1 MTDNNEKVIPNVD
14 SKSKEE
20 RNVPDLRF
28 NGYADN
34 WKNVK
39 LKNILKIKSGQDQK
53 NIQCDDGIYNIYGTG
68 GVIGKT
74 NEYLYNKES
83 VGIGRKGTIDR
94 PFYFNEPFWTVD
106 TLFYS
111 EIHFGVPKFIYY
123 LFQTINWNLYNQSTG
138 VPSLTSSVIENINVD
153 IPDVDEQT
161 KLSFFLTIIDSR
173 IETQKKIIG
182 DYKLLLNSIRNKKL
196 GYYDANNTHSTL
208 DNYLIEYCK
217 KTEQNDLYPVLSST
231 KDGIY
236 LQSEYFN
243 KEAASED
250 TTGYK
255 ILPRNYCTYRSMSD
269 TGSFTFNKQTIID
282 NGIISPAY
290 PVFTSKINNDFLIEY
305 LNNSSYFKSS
315 LLEMKEGGT
324 RFALSYSKLLKLK
337 IVDISIHEQ
346 DNYIN
351 IINSY
356 KNIIINEEKILS
368 LLEKQKQYL
377 LNKMFI

>member
-1 MTDNNEKVIPNVD
+1 MN
-14 SKSKEE
+14 
-20 RNVPDLRF
+20 
-28 NGYADN
+28 A
-34 WKNVK
+34 
-39 LKNILKIKSGQDQK
+39 KID
-53 NIQCDDGIYNIYGTG
+53 
-68 GVIGKT
+68 
-74 NEYLYNKES
+74 
-83 VGIGRKGTIDR
+83 
-94 PFYFNEPFWTVD
+94 
-106 TLFYS
+106 
-111 EIHFGVPKFIYY
+111 
-123 LFQTINWNLYNQSTG
+123 
-138 VPSLTSSVIENINVD
+138 
-153 IPDVDEQT
+153 
-161 KLSFFLTIIDSR
+161 
-173 IETQKKIIG
+173 TQKKIIR

-196 GYYDANNTHSTL
+196 VYYDATNTHSTL

-337 IVDISIHEQ
+337 IVDIPIREQ

-351 IINSY
+351 IINAY

>member
-1 MTDNNEKVIPNVD
+1 MESVKNGELIKTNTINIKNAPSRAQRLLKKGDVLFSCVRPYQHNNYIYTDDVVSVASTGFACLRTEISSDFLYEVINTNNFENKVMERCTGTSYPAINSNDLGNIKVYIPSVD
-14 SKSKEE
+14 EE
-20 RNVPDLRF
+20 
-28 NGYADN
+28 
-34 WKNVK
+34 
-39 LKNILKIKSGQDQK
+39 LKIGNFMS
-53 NIQCDDGIYNIYGTG
+53 
-68 GVIGKT
+68 
-74 NEYLYNKES
+74 L
-83 VGIGRKGTIDR
+83 
-94 PFYFNEPFWTVD
+94 
-106 TLFYS
+106 
-111 EIHFGVPKFIYY
+111 
-123 LFQTINWNLYNQSTG
+123 INN
-138 VPSLTSSVIENINVD
+138 
-153 IPDVDEQT
+153 
-161 KLSFFLTIIDSR
+161 R
-173 IETQKKIIG
+173 ILTQKKIIE

-196 GYYDANNTHSTL
+196 GYYDATNTHSTL